1 MEADADM
8 RSRKEARA
16 QVMKYFVL
24 FAIYLIGAR
33 GGSCRSAGAPTGL

>member
-1 MEADADM
+1 M

-33 GGSCRSAGAPTGL
+33 GFHRRGAGAPTGS